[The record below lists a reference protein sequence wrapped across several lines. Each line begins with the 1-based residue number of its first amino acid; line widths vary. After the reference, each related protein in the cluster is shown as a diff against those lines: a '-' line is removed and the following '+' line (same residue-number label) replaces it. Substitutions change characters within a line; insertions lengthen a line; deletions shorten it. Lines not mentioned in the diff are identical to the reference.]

1 MGRRLHCHAWVFERR
16 AELDGIQLHAQ
27 RSAQWCKQRG
37 SREDGTTEVCT
48 PPLCNTF
55 RVEGINWDWL
65 TRTGWFWT
73 AAPAGSK
80 HTGFIFASRPPN
92 DGHTIEPMS
101 CAANGPRPSIRRN
114 WLPWTIHSDGWV
126 SLIPESICPV
136 SFGTVYCYG
145 PGLIQGICI
154 TTGTGTNNRSVCRC
168 WPSSG
173 RPAGRSLARR
183 WPVSGY
189 DSTLDP
195 DALMNRL
202 PRWTMMIM
210 NLDYYYPFVSCNTLQ
225 QQALFPQY
233 VDRFFSSGGDST
245 EKREKHTHT
254 THTRMHTRTRA
265 LNTPLTTH
273 QKAFRV
279 SFHCLLCLCFGI
291 LPLLLPL
298 LNSAGHFVCFNFG
311 LSSCCFYY
319 YLWPSSD
326 TRELKFK
333 MYQTKTHNHKKGKRR
348 ENSTVLRT
356 KRLYSHAPHRAR
368 LCTSYNQ
375 QSIIKLSLSTTTYP
389 LPQAR
394 KWECITTI
402 FSWLEHQAR

>member
-1 MGRRLHCHAWVFERR
+1 
-16 AELDGIQLHAQ
+16 
-27 RSAQWCKQRG
+27 
-37 SREDGTTEVCT
+37 
-48 PPLCNTF
+48 
-55 RVEGINWDWL
+55 
-65 TRTGWFWT
+65 
-73 AAPAGSK
+73 
-80 HTGFIFASRPPN
+80 
-92 DGHTIEPMS
+92 
-101 CAANGPRPSIRRN
+101 
-114 WLPWTIHSDGWV
+114 
-126 SLIPESICPV
+126 
-136 SFGTVYCYG
+136 
-145 PGLIQGICI
+145 
-154 TTGTGTNNRSVCRC
+154 
-168 WPSSG
+168 
-173 RPAGRSLARR
+173 
-183 WPVSGY
+183 
-189 DSTLDP
+189 
-195 DALMNRL
+195 
-202 PRWTMMIM
+202 MMIM

-402 FSWLEHQAR
+402 FS